1 MLPLLA
7 FLPLLSAQRLSKR
20 FTGVLIQSESSLQC
34 LSVPSSQDG
43 SSPVAGTTLVSAD
56 CTGASTWDVSPG
68 AGPVLYFQNSSLA
81 MLITSGEAGSAV
93 VLRDSMTFGGNYTQ
107 T

>member
-43 SSPVAGTTLVSAD
+43 SSPSSRPTALGLVHGTSVLARDLFYIFRTARWQCL
-56 CTGASTWDVSPG
+56 SPRG
-68 AGPVLYFQNSSLA
+68 KR
-81 MLITSGEAGSAV
+81 AV
-93 VLRDSMTFGGNYTQ
+93 PLSCGIP
-107 T
+107 

>member
-34 LSVPSSQDG
+34 LS
-43 SSPVAGTTLVSAD
+43 VAGTTLVSAD